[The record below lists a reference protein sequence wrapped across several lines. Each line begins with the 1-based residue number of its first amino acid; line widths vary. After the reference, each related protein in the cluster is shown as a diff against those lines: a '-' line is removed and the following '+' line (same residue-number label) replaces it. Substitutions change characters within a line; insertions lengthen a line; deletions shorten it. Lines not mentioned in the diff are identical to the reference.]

1 MSLKQ
6 ENAVTGFF
14 VFENKAKLCSE
25 VDIARRGQ
33 SANNRKGDNSFKQW
47 VFKGPEQ

>member
-1 MSLKQ
+1 MLQDSLYLKTKR
-6 ENAVTGFF
+6 N
-14 VFENKAKLCSE
+14 LCSE

-47 VFKGPEQ
+47 GFKGPEQ